1 MKTYRIEA
9 SEIVHYVVEVKVD
22 DDADPADAMTE
33 AVEILSDSELNK
45 DYIEDF
51 SGFQTDRFMIDNGN
65 GFFEEIED

>member
-1 MKTYRIEA
+1 MNTYRIEA
-9 SEIVHYVVEVKVD
+9 SEIVHYVVEVKAD
-22 DDADPADAMTE
+22 DDADAMTE
-33 AVEILSDSELNK
+33 AVKILSDSELNK